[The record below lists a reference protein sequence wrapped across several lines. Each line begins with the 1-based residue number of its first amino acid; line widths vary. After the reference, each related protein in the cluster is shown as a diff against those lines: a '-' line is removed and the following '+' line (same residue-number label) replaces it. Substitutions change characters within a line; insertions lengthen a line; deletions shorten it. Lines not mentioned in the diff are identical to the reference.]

1 MKKLSSMV
9 LASAILGGTTLFGA
23 GIATLESVKGTPAS
37 LDASDAAWTKA
48 KEISVPLTE
57 TPYKPDGYKGMLK
70 STAVIKS
77 LYDDKNIYIKLQYDD
92 PTYSIDRQPW
102 VKQEDGS
109 WKQLKVLDQAGQDNT
124 YYEDKAALFW
134 NINTKGFEKK
144 GCAIACHITK
154 DGKNNGFDDT
164 SAGRKYTNNPGETI
178 DMWHWKGVR
187 TGLSFNQTHDQ
198 YVVSTNDPK
207 LNKEWGRKGDAQ
219 ESGGYKNNINEAK
232 TGPAFMNKDPKDNAI
247 GSIKDE
253 NKVPFVDTFKPGDK
267 IPGPIV
273 TKHTGSAGDIETS
286 AVWKDG
292 KWTLVMK
299 RALVTTAPKDA
310 EQDVQFNDLKKPYFF
325 GVAAFDNSQINHVY
339 HDGAI
344 ELKFK

>member
-37 LDASDAAWTKA
+37 LDASDAAWAKA

-124 YYEDKAALFW
+124 YYEDKAAAANRAWQERMSNTSYQRAMADMKKAGL
-134 NINTKGFEKK
+134 NPILAYQQGGASTPGGAQGTIGQSSISAPSVGTQSASMPTISGTTANNTKLNEEQLWDHLNTSFYETDNPNNKLSHYIWQRY
-144 GCAIACHITK
+144 ASSVWDDIRIDNVLPFK
-154 DGKNNGFDDT
+154 DSKEEENEI
-164 SAGRKYTNNPGETI
+164 NP
-178 DMWHWKGVR
+178 
-187 TGLSFNQTHDQ
+187 L
-198 YVVSTNDPK
+198 
-207 LNKEWGRKGDAQ
+207 
-219 ESGGYKNNINEAK
+219 
-232 TGPAFMNKDPKDNAI
+232 
-247 GSIKDE
+247 
-253 NKVPFVDTFKPGDK
+253 
-267 IPGPIV
+267 
-273 TKHTGSAGDIETS
+273 
-286 AVWKDG
+286 
-292 KWTLVMK
+292 
-299 RALVTTAPKDA
+299 
-310 EQDVQFNDLKKPYFF
+310 DLKLRYEC
-325 GVAAFDNSQINHVY
+325 VS
-339 HDGAI
+339 
-344 ELKFK
+344 